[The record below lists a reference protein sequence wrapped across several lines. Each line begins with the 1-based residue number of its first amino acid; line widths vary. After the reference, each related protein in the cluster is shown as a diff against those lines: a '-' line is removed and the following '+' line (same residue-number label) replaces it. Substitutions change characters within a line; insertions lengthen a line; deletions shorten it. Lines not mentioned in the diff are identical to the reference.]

1 MKIAWKKLGRLAASA
16 IAAAMVGACPLP
28 FDYNGPS
35 GSSAHTS
42 DPSTPNITA
51 PVTVSYSEQAG
62 TSGTLVNNGTF
73 YSDKTTTVT
82 LSTDTGNAVIYY
94 ASGGSPLANL
104 GSATKISGSSGQ
116 ITLTLTASLQS
127 LDIYAVAVGPNMLPS
142 PAVHATVQ
150 VSPYPVF
157 TVKYNG
163 NGNLSG
169 TVPTDGTSYVS
180 GATVTVAYP
189 GTLAKSGF
197 TFGGWNTA
205 ANGSGTSHTA
215 GSTMT
220 MGSAN
225 VILYAMWNPIP
236 TYSVAYNGN
245 GSDGG
250 TVPFDGNSYH
260 AGDTVTV
267 AAPGTMTLST
277 GFFVGWSSSAGTFSA
292 GNTFV
297 IGSANVTLSAMWVT
311 VASGVIT
318 AVPANVT
325 NVVIPEGVTGF
336 GTVFRSLANLTSVT
350 IPSTITSIT
359 VQAFLGCNQLTTIT
373 SNNARYKVINGALV
387 DTVNGVL
394 MLVPAKLSGPFSI
407 PSVTSI
413 DPYAFGSCA
422 NLTSVTIPASLTTIS
437 MNAFSGLQSPISI
450 TVPVSVTAI
459 VNYAFYNCSVTNVI
473 MQSSTP
479 PSLGG
484 TAAFSSPFPTIHV
497 PNPAD
502 VATYSGAA
510 NWSAFA
516 AYITSP

>member
-1 MKIAWKKLGRLAASA
+1 
-16 IAAAMVGACPLP
+16 
-28 FDYNGPS
+28 
-35 GSSAHTS
+35 
-42 DPSTPNITA
+42 
-51 PVTVSYSEQAG
+51 
-62 TSGTLVNNGTF
+62 
-73 YSDKTTTVT
+73 
-82 LSTDTGNAVIYY
+82 
-94 ASGGSPLANL
+94 
-104 GSATKISGSSGQ
+104 
-116 ITLTLTASLQS
+116 
-127 LDIYAVAVGPNMLPS
+127 
-142 PAVHATVQ
+142 
-150 VSPYPVF
+150 
-157 TVKYNG
+157 
-163 NGNLSG
+163 
-169 TVPTDGTSYVS
+169 
-180 GATVTVAYP
+180 
-189 GTLAKSGF
+189 
-197 TFGGWNTA
+197 
-205 ANGSGTSHTA
+205 
-215 GSTMT
+215 
-220 MGSAN
+220 
-225 VILYAMWNPIP
+225 
-236 TYSVAYNGN
+236 
-245 GSDGG
+245 
-250 TVPFDGNSYH
+250 
-260 AGDTVTV
+260 
-267 AAPGTMTLST
+267 
-277 GFFVGWSSSAGTFSA
+277 
-292 GNTFV
+292 
-297 IGSANVTLSAMWVT
+297 MWVT